1 MKQQFETLYAH
12 GALSYTRDALDSL
25 GMPEDAADILAQWGL
40 PDFDKQEP
48 PLGILFHEALQ
59 LKYVHGDYIAIGRE
73 IWGEGLHVAM
83 NTDTGGIWAVTEGST
98 TKPTYMNASIV
109 SLLEFMDRVLV
120 FKQQTKHL
128 QNDPPPMILT
138 AEQSRQMLEK
148 FRRGEIKPKT
158 RPDVS
163 QAQREWKAAYE
174 EMKRKL
180 KDVDPTAVRSSS
192 WWGIMLEEMK
202 DRLR

>member
-12 GALSYTRDALDSL
+12 GALSYTKDALDSL
-25 GMPEDAADILAQWGL
+25 GMPEDAAELLVQWGL

-48 PLGILFHEALQ
+48 ALGVLFHEALQ
-59 LKYVHGDYIAIGRE
+59 LKNVHGDYIAIGRE

-83 NTDTGGIWAVTEGST
+83 NTDTGGIWAVTEDGAQ
-98 TKPTYMNASIV
+98 KPTYMNASIE
-109 SLLEFMDRVLV
+109 SLLTFMDRVLV
-120 FKQQTKHL
+120 FKQQTEHL
-128 QNDPPPMILT
+128 QPDLPPMILT

-158 RPDVS
+158 RPDAS
-163 QAQREWKAAYE
+163 QIQREWKAAFE
-174 EMKRKL
+174 QMKGEL
-180 KDVDPTAVRSSS
+180 KDIDLTAVRSSS
-192 WWGIMLEEMK
+192 WWGIVLEEMK